1 LMSKNR
7 YTILIFLSLSVLYF
21 FSIVHRVGVAVI
33 ALDIMN
39 EFRTDASLLGFMS
52 SMYFFPYAVAQIPVG
67 IMLDRIGIRKTVT
80 ILSLVACLGNLI
92 FSVSPSIQLLTLGR
106 ALVGFGVGGFY
117 VSSLK
122 AIAVWFDPKRFATL
136 TGALTSIG
144 NIGGVFASS
153 PLALLTLALGWRY
166 SFLLIFLFML
176 FFTGVAWL
184 AIKDESAECFRSK
197 GSVLRDLRTIFSKG
211 EFLRLALVPLFVYG
225 FFISFQGLWGGPF
238 LIDVYGMSKPAAG
251 NFLMF
256 IGLGFMILGPIAG
269 FISDKTQRRKPV
281 LITGVLLSLLFW
293 LIMYAAGGSLGDYQL
308 MSMLFLLGSAFGFTN
323 IYMTV
328 SKELF
333 TTDICGT
340 SMACFNT
347 FAFIGAGFFQYFM
360 GLLLDMTY
368 GGSRIFASYQLI
380 FLIGV
385 VCITASLI
393 AAILSRETFQAG
405 PVCPT

>member
-1 LMSKNR
+1 MSKNR
-7 YTILIFLSLSVLYF
+7 YAVLIFCSLSALYF
-21 FSIVHRVGVAVI
+21 FSILHRVGVAVI
-33 ALDIMN
+33 AFDIMN
-39 EFRTDASLLGFMS
+39 EFRTDASLLGLMS

-80 ILSLVACLGNLI
+80 MLSLIACLGSLI
-92 FSVSPSIQLLTLGR
+92 FSVSPSIGVLALGR

-136 TGALTSIG
+136 TGVLTSIG
-144 NIGGVFASS
+144 NIGGVVASS

-166 SFLLIFLFML
+166 SFLLVFFFMFL
-176 FFTGVAWL
+176 FTGVAWF

-197 GSVLRDLRTIFSKG
+197 GSVSCDLRTIFSKG
-211 EFLRLALVPLFVYG
+211 EFLRLTLVPLFAYG
-225 FFISFQGLWGGPF
+225 YFISFQGLWGGPF
-238 LIDVYGMSKPAAG
+238 LMDVYGMSKATAG
-251 NFLMF
+251 NFLIF
-256 IGLGFMILGPIAG
+256 IALGFMILGPIAG
-269 FISDKTQRRKPV
+269 FISDKTRRRKPV
-281 LITGVLLSLLFW
+281 LITGVFLSLLFW
-293 LIMYAAGGSLGDYQL
+293 GVMYAAGGSLGAYEL
-308 MSMLFLLGSAFGFTN
+308 MSMLFLLGTAFGFAN

-340 SMACFNT
+340 AMACYNT

-360 GLLLDMTY
+360 GLMLDITY

-385 VCITASLI
+385 VCLTASLI
-393 AAILSRETFQAG
+393 VAILSKETFPAEQ
-405 PVCPT
+405 VCPT

>member
-1 LMSKNR
+1 MEKGK
-7 YTILIFLSLSVLYF
+7 YTIIIFLSLSALFF
-21 FSIVHRVGVAVI
+21 FSIVHRVGIAVI
-33 ALDIMN
+33 AFDIMD
-39 EFRTDASLLGFMS
+39 EFRADASLLGLMS

-80 ILSLVACLGNLI
+80 MLSMVACLGNLI
-92 FSVSPSIQLLTLGR
+92 FFLSPSIEVLTLGR

-136 TGALTSIG
+136 TGVFTSIG
-144 NIGGVFASS
+144 NMGAVFASS

-166 SFLLIFLFML
+166 SFLIIFIFMI
-176 FFTGVAWL
+176 FFTGVAWF
-184 AIKDESAECFRSK
+184 AIKDEGAESFRSK
-197 GSVLRDLRTIFSKG
+197 GTVLSDLRTIFSRR
-211 EFLRLALVPLFVYG
+211 EFLMLALVPLFTYG

-238 LIDVYGMSKPAAG
+238 LMDVYGMSKPSAG
-251 NFLMF
+251 NFLLL

-269 FISDKTQRRKPV
+269 FISDKTRRRKPV
-281 LITGVLLSLLFW
+281 LMTGVLLSLLFW
-293 LIMYAAGGSLGDYQL
+293 LIMYVAGGSLDDYQL
-308 MSMLFLLGSAFGFTN
+308 MSVLFLLGSAFGFCNN
-323 IYMTV
+323 IYMTM

-340 SMACFNT
+340 AMACLNT
-347 FAFIGAGFFQYFM
+347 FAFIGAGFFEYFM
-360 GLLLDMTY
+360 GVVLEISY

-385 VCITASLI
+385 VCLAASLI
-393 AAILSRETFQAG
+393 VATLLKETFSES
-405 PVCPT
+405 